1 MDAPS
6 RLAAPAP
13 EPVGNGISTAA
24 VAALVGFIAIVAML
38 YFGRAVFVPI
48 ALAVLLS
55 FVLSPL
61 ILVLR
66 RIRVP
71 RTLSVALVVSAAFF
85 GILSVGTVVTL
96 QVADLASELPRYQQT
111 IRDKIRT
118 LKGATEGSGT
128 FDRLSRMLQ
137 ELGTEFETAAAPR
150 PDSAPMP
157 VEIHEPEQGPL
168 AMAQTIAEPL
178 LHPLGIIFVVFIFT
192 IFILL
197 QREDLRNRV
206 IRLAGAH
213 DIQRTTA
220 ALDDAAA
227 RLSRFFL
234 TQVALNAG
242 FGTVIGIG
250 LWIIGVPSPAL
261 WGLLAAVL
269 RFVPYVGAIVAAL
282 LPLIFAVAV
291 DPGWTIVLSTAL
303 LFLIVE
309 PLVGHILEPLLYGRS
324 TGLSPVAVVAAATFW
339 TWLWGPI
346 GLVLA
351 TPLTLCLV
359 VLGRHVDQLDFL
371 DVMLGDRPA
380 LSGPELFYQRMLA
393 SDPVEATAKAEEFLK
408 EGTLMA
414 YMDEVALPGLRLAH
428 RDAERGALTPER
440 MERLEASV
448 AELLENLSYYDDP
461 PASDTD
467 DPEAEAALEHAGKP
481 PASYPVIDPDR
492 LPARW
497 REGVPIL
504 CIAVRSPLD
513 HAAADIASHI
523 LTRHGLASRTARA
536 EDIPP
541 ASEATGVD
549 DDCAVVILSSL
560 ETRSLALLRYSV
572 RRIRRRLPHARII
585 LAAWAGTENPALRVT
600 MEENREV
607 DAVASRLED
616 VVSELTGI
624 AARDMAVAPAGR
636 PCAAKD
642 RRAASSALA

>member
-6 RLAAPAP
+6 RIGAPAP
-13 EPVGNGISTAA
+13 EPLAKGGISVGA
-24 VAALVGFIAIVAML
+24 VAGLVGFLALVAML
-38 YFGRAVFVPI
+38 YFARAVFVPV
-48 ALAVLLS
+48 ALSVLLS

-71 RTLSVALVVSAAFF
+71 RTLSVAVVVVTAFL
-85 GILSVGTVVTL
+85 GIITVGTVVAM

-137 ELGTEFETAAAPR
+137 ELGTEFEAATPQR
-150 PDSAPMP
+150 PDNAPMP
-157 VEIHEPEQGPL
+157 VEIHEPAQGPL
-168 AMAQTIAEPL
+168 AVAQTIVEPL
-178 LHPLGIIFVVFIFT
+178 VHPLGTIFIVFIFT

-197 QREDLRNRV
+197 QREDLRNRF

-250 LWIIGVPSPAL
+250 LWVIGVPSPAL

-269 RFVPYVGAIVAAL
+269 RFVPYVGAIIAAL

-291 DPGWTIVLSTAL
+291 DPGWNIILSTAL
-303 LFLIVE
+303 LFIIVE

-428 RDAERGALTPER
+428 RDAERGALETTR
-440 MERLEASV
+440 MARLESSV

-461 PASDTD
+461 PASATD
-467 DPEAEAALEHAGKP
+467 DPEAEAALEDARKT
-481 PASYPVIDPDR
+481 PAAYPVIDPER

-497 REGVPIL
+497 REGVPVL
-504 CIAVRSPLD
+504 CLAVRSNLD
-513 HAAADIASHI
+513 FAAAEIAAHM
-523 LTRHGLASRTARA
+523 LARHGVQCRTAMA
-536 EDIPP
+536 EEIPP
-541 ASEATGVD
+541 AGEDPAASEA
-549 DDCAVVILSSL
+549 CAVVILSSL
-560 ETRSLALLRYSV
+560 EARSLALLRYSA
-572 RRIRRRLPHARII
+572 RRIRRRLPHARIL
-585 LAAWAGTENPALRVT
+585 LAAWAGAENAGFRMTL
-600 MEENREV
+600 EETREV
-607 DAVASRLED
+607 DAVASKLED
-616 VVSELTGI
+616 LMAELSTL
-624 AARDMAVAPAGR
+624 AARDMARSEGGQSCAIGTTSPIPA
-636 PCAAKD
+636 A
-642 RRAASSALA
+642 

>member
-1 MDAPS
+1 MNAPT
-6 RLAAPAP
+6 RAGAPAL
-13 EPVGNGISTAA
+13 EPVAKGGISVSA
-24 VAALVGFIAIVAML
+24 VAGLVGFLALVAML
-38 YFGRAVFVPI
+38 YFASGVFVPV
-48 ALAVLLS
+48 ALSVLLS

-71 RTLSVALVVSAAFF
+71 RTLSVAVVVVAAFL
-85 GILSVGTVVTL
+85 GIITVGTVVTL

-128 FDRLSRMLQ
+128 FDRLSQMLQ
-137 ELGTEFETAAAPR
+137 ELGTEFETAAGPR
-150 PDSAPMP
+150 PENAPMP
-157 VEIHEPEQGPL
+157 VEIHEPAQGPL
-168 AMAQTIAEPL
+168 SMAQTILEPL
-178 LHPLGIIFVVFIFT
+178 VHPLGTIFIVFIFT
-192 IFILL
+192 VFILL
-197 QREDLRNRV
+197 QREDLRNRF

-269 RFVPYVGAIVAAL
+269 RFVPYVGAIIAAL

-291 DPGWTIVLSTAL
+291 DPGWSIVLSTAL

-428 RDAERGALTPER
+428 RDAERGALEEER
-440 MERLEASV
+440 MERLESSV
-448 AELLENLSYYDDP
+448 SELLENLSYYDDP
-461 PASDTD
+461 PASETD
-467 DPEAEAALEHAGKP
+467 DPEAEATLEDAAKT
-481 PASYPVIDPDR
+481 PAAYPVIDPDR
-492 LPARW
+492 LPLRW
-497 REGVPIL
+497 REGVPVL
-504 CIAVRSPLD
+504 CVAVRSTLD
-513 HAAADIASHI
+513 FAAAEITAHM
-523 LTRHGLASRTARA
+523 LRRHGVESRSAMA

-541 ASEATGVD
+541 AGEGPSPAAP
-549 DDCAVVILSSL
+549 CSVVILSSL
-560 ETRSLALLRYSV
+560 EARSLALLRYSV

-585 LAAWAGTENPALRVT
+585 LAAWAGADNAGFRMTL
-600 MEENREV
+600 EETREV
-607 DAVASRLED
+607 HAVASRLED
-616 VVSELTGI
+616 LMAELS
-624 AARDMAVAPAGR
+624 ALAERDMAQSDGGSLCAPR
-636 PCAAKD
+636 STEPLPAA
-642 RRAASSALA
+642 